1 MLPQDKALNFTALYI
16 DLQGGLFMKQVQ
28 IIEISLLFALC
39 AALCTGLWAQKQQ
52 RRLSSELVRLH
63 VVANSDSD
71 DDQAAKLQARDAILA
86 VLAPK
91 LSGLRD
97 PAEAEAVIQ
106 KELPAIQLAAQQS
119 LRKSGKFYPAS
130 AKLRWERFPQRD
142 YSGFSLPAGDYVS
155 LRVTLGEARGHNW
168 WCVVFPPLCTA
179 AAEDEDAFSELPPED
194 AALIRC
200 EGGEPCVRFRVV
212 ELCGRLRQALEN

>member
-1 MLPQDKALNFTALYI
+1 
-16 DLQGGLFMKQVQ
+16 MKQIH

-39 AALCTGLWAQKQQ
+39 AALCTGLRAQAQQ
-52 RRLSSELVRLH
+52 RRLSAELVRLH

-97 PAEAEAVIQ
+97 PAEAEAVIRD
-106 KELPAIQLAAQQS
+106 ELPAIQLAAQQS
-119 LRKSGKFYPAS
+119 LRESGKFYPA
-130 AKLRWERFPQRD
+130 AAALRWERFPQRD
-142 YSGFSLPAGDYVS
+142 YSGFSLPAGNYVS
-155 LRVTLGEARGHNW
+155 LRVTLGAGAGHNW

-179 AAEDEDAFSELPPED
+179 ASEDEGAFAQLPADDAR
-194 AALIRC
+194 LIRTDD
-200 EGGEPCVRFRVV
+200 GYCVRFRVV
-212 ELCGRLRQALEN
+212 ELYGRLRAALEG